1 MDAINPR
8 AEVAVVANPEF
19 LREGAA
25 IEDFRHPQRILIGV
39 EDERARAT
47 MDAVYRVFR
56 LNAVPIVFTS
66 RRAAELTKHAANAYL
81 AMKATFINEI
91 ADLCDAVDAD
101 VAEVAHGLGLD
112 RRIGPDFLRPGPGFG
127 GSCLPKDVRALVGTA
142 RDNNAPLRL
151 IETTIAIN
159 EARKRMMADR
169 VIAACGGTVR
179 GKTIGLLDLTFKANT
194 DDMREASS
202 LAIIAALQHAGA
214 KVRAY
219 DPVGM
224 AAALV
229 EDVAF
234 GADPYDAA
242 TGAAALVIVTEW
254 DAFRALDFGRL
265 RQTMAEP
272 VVVDLR
278 NLLDPRE
285 VISHGFR
292 YTGLGKPVGI
302 AANMVSVAAE

>member
-1 MDAINPR
+1 
-8 AEVAVVANPEF
+8 
-19 LREGAA
+19 
-25 IEDFRHPQRILIGV
+25 
-39 EDERARAT
+39 
-47 MDAVYRVFR
+47 
-56 LNAVPIVFTS
+56 
-66 RRAAELTKHAANAYL
+66 
-81 AMKATFINEI
+81 
-91 ADLCDAVDAD
+91 
-101 VAEVAHGLGLD
+101 
-112 RRIGPDFLRPGPGFG
+112 
-127 GSCLPKDVRALVGTA
+127 
-142 RDNNAPLRL
+142 
-151 IETTIAIN
+151 
-159 EARKRMMADR
+159 MMADR

-179 GKTIGLLDLTFKANT
+179 GKTIGLLGLTFKANT

-224 AAALV
+224 AAAAALV

-285 VISHGFR
+285 VIGHGFR
-292 YTGLGKPVGI
+292 YAGLGKPVGI